1 MQKFEVFS
9 LENTKN
15 LCCLLKHLNS
25 KSYNSVMISS
35 FRTVITIYSF
45 VYLQNLF
52 FITLHRKLIM
62 YINIQIKKEDKINFK
77 YDFDITC

>member
-1 MQKFEVFS
+1 MQKFEVFN
-9 LENTKN
+9 LGNTKN
-15 LCCLLKHLNS
+15 LCCLLKHLNL